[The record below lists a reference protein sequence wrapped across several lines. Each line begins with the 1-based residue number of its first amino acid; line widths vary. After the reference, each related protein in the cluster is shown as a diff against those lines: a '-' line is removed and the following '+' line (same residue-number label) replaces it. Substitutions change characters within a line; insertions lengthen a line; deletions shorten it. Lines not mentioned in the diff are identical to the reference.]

1 MIDDPAA
8 TEGCPTR
15 VYSRPCGKKI
25 KRRGHCG
32 VHANVLDRDDQRN
45 AEYAARRARYQA
57 TKERVGVATNLVG
70 MLADMGVTAMVDEN
84 QGQVILTNGAAEQL
98 LHRLQGGA

>member
-8 TEGCPTR
+8 TEGCP
-15 VYSRPCGKKI
+15 I
-25 KRRGHCG
+25 
-32 VHANVLDRDDQRN
+32 
-45 AEYAARRARYQA
+45 
-57 TKERVGVATNLVG
+57 
-70 MLADMGVTAMVDEN
+70 DEN